1 MQTKICAELGR
12 RITATANADLNYYL
26 HKIAKAEQP
35 YQRRMAVAMVRNTP
49 AVYAA
54 YLAEGGS
61 ATDGDARDLFAS
73 EVIDAALALIVQGAS

>member
-1 MQTKICAELGR
+1 MRIELCAELGR
-12 RITATANADLNYYL
+12 RITATASADLNYYL

-35 YQRRMAVAMVRNTP
+35 YQRRMAVAVVRNTP

-61 ATDGDARDLFAS
+61 ATDGEARDLFANA
-73 EVIDAALALIVQGAS
+73 VIDAALALIVRGAS